1 MPHGAH
7 VKIDISG
14 FKMKQVKQRVIAIDY
29 FRGFCLFLVL
39 VNHSV
44 LFSMPFALWTG
55 AGGLWT
61 SAAEMVLLLS
71 GITYGIVRGSE
82 IKNQFK
88 TILRK
93 TWRRAAIIYSVN
105 ILVVFLSLIFA
116 LFLTSHGLTNDVNG
130 VISNSKSFGLI
141 MDVLT
146 LRYYIGWADFLM
158 YFSVFL
164 TVAPFLLYILKTR
177 FWPIAPVFSVTL
189 FTAHYLNALPGDVY
203 SNFAIWQVYFVLGL
217 VIGRF
222 RQELL
227 SSVDSLS
234 HRTARVISLSILTL
248 AALILSLSYLVEHSI
263 YPTISR
269 LANDGWLPVKIQA
282 AYIHLLNMRPSMD
295 RFLLDGR
302 AGLLRP
308 AVTLLVASAAYILY
322 RRYGSFILDKS
333 GRFFIGLGRDSL
345 VVFSAQALA
354 IPLIAALPVAHGSLV
369 NNLALTCLLVV
380 TMRLVSLRSEL
391 SLRLKD
397 YALGLKTSYSEAKYS
412 YLQQYDD
419 GN

>member
-14 FKMKQVKQRVIAIDY
+14 FKMKQAKQRVIALDY

-61 SAAEMVLLLS
+61 SAAEMFLLLS

-82 IKNQFK
+82 IKDQFK

-105 ILVVFLSLIFA
+105 ILIVFLSLVLA
-116 LFLTSHGLTNDVNG
+116 LFLTSHGLTSDVNG
-130 VISNSKSFGLI
+130 TISNSKSFGLI
-141 MDVLT
+141 VSVLT

-164 TVAPFLLYILKTR
+164 IAAPFLLYILKSR
-177 FWPIAPVFSVTL
+177 FWPVAPALSILL

-234 HRTARVISLSILTL
+234 RRTAHIISYSVITL
-248 AALILSLSYLVEHSI
+248 AALVLGLSYIVEHSV
-263 YPTISR
+263 YPTVSR
-269 LANDGWLPVKIQA
+269 LANEGWLPVKIQA
-282 AYIHLLNMRPSMD
+282 AYIHLLNIRPSLD
-295 RFLLDGR
+295 EFLLDGR

-308 AVTLLVASAAYILY
+308 AVTLLIASAAYILY
-322 RRYGSFILDKS
+322 RRYSSFILDKS

-345 VVFSAQALA
+345 VIFSAQALA
-354 IPLIAALPVAHGSLV
+354 IPLVAALPVTHGSIV
-369 NNLALTCLLVV
+369 NNFALTCLLVAS
-380 TMRLVSLRSEL
+380 MRLISLRSQF
-391 SLRLKD
+391 SIMLKA
-397 YALGLKTSYSEAKYS
+397 YALDLKTSYSEAKYA
-412 YLQQYDD
+412 YLQKYEDV
-419 GN
+419 N